1 MAENDALAVAIQAL
15 AKNTDL
21 ISQDVRETRKSM
33 ERISEDN
40 RDNAVKLERLL
51 TQVEAF
57 DQKAQKID
65 QISTRQDSMEI
76 RLSMIEVQTKEIPE
90 NSRRLKI
97 LEEAKMKAIGIGTGV
112 VVVLEIVFQ
121 LAKALWR

>member
-1 MAENDALAVAIQAL
+1 MSDNDALAVAIQAL
-15 AKNTDL
+15 ARNTEI

-33 ERISEDN
+33 ERISDDN

-51 TQVEAF
+51 TQVESF
-57 DQKAQKID
+57 DQKVQKIE
-65 QISTRQDSMEI
+65 QMEKRQDSMEI
-76 RLSMIEVQTKEIPE
+76 RMSLIEVQTKEIPE
-90 NSRRLKI
+90 NGRRLKV

-112 VVVLEIVFQ
+112 VVVLEIIFQ